1 VTNNGIVNVPG
12 VGSASA
18 FGSPS
23 IKMRNY
29 FSLHHIGAA
38 ADFARLCKKVE
49 TEYSG
54 TMEYEQFRLHRAY
67 VTGSIVMA
75 VSFLEATINELFSD
89 AHEGVGEPI
98 KQLQSDTVTLLA
110 NMWGLPKTE
119 SLPILD
125 KYQLALMLGKKTL
138 FDKGLATY
146 QNAQLLNSLR
156 NALVHYKPEWVE
168 VGHDQHK
175 WEGQL
180 RAVGF
185 TLNPMMPNNPF
196 FPDQCLSHGCA
207 KWAVESSL
215 KFVREFC
222 GAMGITPRFD
232 SVPRNL
238 ATE

>member
-1 VTNNGIVNVPG
+1 MSNNGIVNVPG

-18 FGSPS
+18 FGNPS
-23 IKMRNY
+23 IKMRTY
-29 FSLHHIGAA
+29 FSLHHIGTAA
-38 ADFARLCKKVE
+38 HFARLSKKVE
-49 TEYSG
+49 TEHSG
-54 TMEYEQFRLHRAY
+54 TMEEEQFKQHRAY

-89 AHEGVGEPI
+89 AQEGVAEQI
-98 KQLQSDTVTLLA
+98 RQLPSDTVTLLA

-119 SLPILD
+119 SFSILE
-125 KYQLALMLGKKTL
+125 KYQLALMLGKRPL

-168 VGHDQHK
+168 VGQDQHK

-185 TLNPMMPNNPF
+185 ALNPMLPTNPF

-215 KFVREFC
+215 QFVREFC

-232 SVPRNL
+232 SVPCNL